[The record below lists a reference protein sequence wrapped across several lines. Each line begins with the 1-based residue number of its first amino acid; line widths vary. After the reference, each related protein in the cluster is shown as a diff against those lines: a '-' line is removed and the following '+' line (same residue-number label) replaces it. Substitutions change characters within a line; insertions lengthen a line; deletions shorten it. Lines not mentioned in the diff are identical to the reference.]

1 MPNSIRLFF
10 FPENYRQIPH
20 RRLILNVLRAAHLL
34 SISILVGGFFFHID
48 QSLLTSWL
56 IATVA
61 TGLGLFMLDLYESFD
76 ALFEVRGVSV
86 IIKILLL
93 LSIPAFSED
102 SQILLLIFV
111 IIFSSFISHSTKRI
125 RHKNYLPVAL
135 KQKWG
140 IRTHN
145 QHQPKTK

>member
-1 MPNSIRLFF
+1 MPYSIHSIF
-10 FPENYRQIPH
+10 FPENFRRVPH
-20 RRLILNVLRAAHLL
+20 RRLILNVLRAAHLI

-76 ALFEVRGVSV
+76 ALFEIRGVSV
-86 IIKILLL
+86 ILKILLL
-93 LSIPAFSED
+93 LSIPVFSED
-102 SQILLLIFV
+102 NQILLLILV

-125 RHKNYLPVAL
+125 RHKNYLPIAL
-135 KQKWG
+135 QQKWG

-145 QHQPKTK
+145 QHQPKSK